1 MDVTRPLALLFL
13 LLGACVHTPATQGKE
28 TLKPTVEGFHQR
40 VRWRDY
46 SSAAQYLAP
55 ERQEAFEKARRAK
68 RDEKDLTITDFEL
81 EEVRVAPDGKSAQV
95 RSRINWI
102 RLPSVSE
109 QSESVESEFA
119 FRAGRWMLTR
129 QRGGPFH
136 EELSPELEL
145 DGEAPEEGSEAR
157 K

>member
-13 LLGACVHTPATQGKE
+13 LLSACAHTPSSTGKE

-46 SSAAQYLAP
+46 ASAAQYLTP
-55 ERQEAFEKARRAK
+55 ERRDAFEKARRAK
-68 RDEKDLTITDFEL
+68 RDERDLTITDFEL
-81 EEVRVAPDGKSAQV
+81 EEVRVAPDGKSATV

-102 RLPSVSE
+102 RLPSVTEASE
-109 QSESVESEFA
+109 PVESDFV
-119 FRAGRWMLTR
+119 FRDGKWMLSR
-129 QRGGPFH
+129 QQGGPFND
-136 EELSPELEL
+136 ELSSPP
-145 DGEAPEEGSEAR
+145 GQ